1 MIQKFLQSLQK
12 NKLLKN
18 LDINEDT
25 DLQNIM
31 SDIEGFQSY
40 KMFFQYE
47 DRNFF
52 STISGFSNRV
62 SYQITLP
69 FVFGIKNMETDF
81 YRVAN
86 KFNGTVSTS
95 KVIIDFIDTT
105 EQKIY
110 VLFRIEFSI
119 NENTSDLVDI
129 FFLNLIIIRDTPGF
143 FEYILNH

>member
-25 DLQNIM
+25 DLQNLM

-52 STISGFSNRV
+52 SKISGFSSRV

-69 FVFGIKNMETDF
+69 FAFEIKNMETDF

-86 KFNGTVSTS
+86 DFNKTVSSS
-95 KVIIDFIDTT
+95 KVIIDLIDTT

-110 VLFRIEFSI
+110 FLFK
-119 NENTSDLVDI
+119 
-129 FFLNLIIIRDTPGF
+129 
-143 FEYILNH
+143 